1 MMDDLLLSSIKQM
14 ITKKFSPLVIYLFG
28 SFSKGITHSDSD
40 VDLAFLSDRE
50 YDDYEVFMQA
60 QKLANEIGRDVDLIQ
75 LRNVSTVFQA
85 QIVSTGKVIYCKDK
99 TKRDWFEMIVFKKYI
114 KLNEERQPILDHIRK
129 RGTVYGK

>member
-1 MMDDLLLSSIKQM
+1 
-14 ITKKFSPLVIYLFG
+14 
-28 SFSKGITHSDSD
+28 
-40 VDLAFLSDRE
+40 LAFLSDRE